1 MLKKL
6 PLGSTGVRPLILLLC
21 AFDMQHTLSNSFQA
35 FSLKDIVD
43 LVKPFSSRENYSIE
57 TFISD
62 VEDIFNLHEIK
73 NPIHQVIFVKKC
85 LTGPALTLMRSI
97 RGITNWEQ
105 MKQHLLDEFS
115 DKINGLQLHK
125 LMESRRMKPFETLQE
140 YFLAMRDL
148 AHKGSL
154 DDSSLIEYVIN
165 GIPDLSNNKIILYGC
180 KSIPEFKEKLKIYE
194 KLFNTSRTFRP
205 NNDKKIDPTH
215 AAKFDRK
222 RIPNPQPI
230 CYSCGLKGHKSTQCT
245 NKPHGKQCYGCKN
258 FGHIHANC
266 PQNSRNSASKSDP
279 KLATPARTVN
289 QISAPNVP
297 QNLMHVDITLSGIEL
312 TALCD
317 TGSQATI
324 INEKTYL
331 RIGSPPLYPSQI
343 TFSGIGRNTVQSI
356 GFFQDS
362 ITVQNLTLPA
372 KIHVLSD
379 DTLPLDILI
388 GIDFLQQT
396 QFTFDKDGI
405 RFCSNNDE
413 YFLFHVANVIDD
425 CPFDLS
431 HVSDSNIR
439 NELSSLINSYKPNK
453 TQDSKLKM
461 NIVLQD
467 QIPVC
472 QRARRLSFPEKQK
485 VNEQI
490 TDWLNQ
496 GIIRETCS
504 DYCSPLVLCKKKDG
518 NLRLCIDYR
527 KLNAKTVKDRYPLPL
542 IEEVLDQLHSGKF
555 FSTIDLKNGF
565 FHVEMEEDSKKFTS
579 FVTHDGQYEFNKVPF
594 GLCNSPSIFQ
604 RFINHVFRDLLKEGI
619 VIIYMDDIIIPSIDE
634 LDCLKRLS
642 RVLQTASE
650 YGLEL
655 NLKKCNFL
663 KSKIEFLGYIIVNGK
678 ISPSLDKT
686 VVVQN
691 FPEPKS
697 VKQVQSFLGLT
708 GYFRK
713 FIQNYA
719 LVAKPLSDL
728 LRDNTEF
735 HFGPE
740 QKSAFQTLKQKLS
753 ENPVLHIFKQ
763 GAKLQLHT
771 DASKFGYGA
780 ILFQQSDDNKFH
792 PIHYMSK
799 KTSPQEEKYS
809 SYELEVLAII
819 EALKKFRNYLVGSK
833 FRIITDCSAFQK
845 TMSKT
850 QLTPKIA
857 RWALFLEDFN
867 YEIVHRPGKQ
877 MKHVDCLSRYPIML
891 VTHDEITSR
900 IVNCQQSDE
909 YISSIKQLLENKQ
922 INDFVLKNNV
932 LYKIVNDSDLLVVP
946 EALQNEIIK
955 KVHTNGHFALAK
967 TEQVLEQEFYIPN
980 ARTKIENVIANCVE
994 CILYNKKHGKGEGF
1008 LNPIPKDNVP
1018 LNTYHIDFVGPL
1030 PSTNKRY
1037 QHIFTVVDA
1046 FTKFTWFYPVKS
1058 PSAQEAIDKLKFQQT
1073 IFGNPSRIITDRG
1086 SAFTANEFETYCSEE
1101 GIQHLK
1107 ITTGIPRGNGQIE
1120 RMHRILIPVL
1130 SKLSHDDPTKW
1141 FKHVPT
1147 VQRVINSSTSRSTKY
1162 TPFELMMGTKM
1173 KNKEDIKVNEVL
1185 HEEYLNHLMHER
1197 DEMRNDAKKNILKV
1211 QEENRRNYDKKRKK
1225 AHQYKVGDFV
1235 AIQRTQFGTGLKLR
1249 PKFYGPYE
1257 VIKVKMKDRYDVKKL
1272 GQHEGPNITSTAADH
1287 MKMWSRIT

>member
-1 MLKKL
+1 
-6 PLGSTGVRPLILLLC
+6 
-21 AFDMQHTLSNSFQA
+21 
-35 FSLKDIVD
+35 
-43 LVKPFSSRENYSIE
+43 
-57 TFISD
+57 
-62 VEDIFNLHEIK
+62 
-73 NPIHQVIFVKKC
+73 
-85 LTGPALTLMRSI
+85 
-97 RGITNWEQ
+97 
-105 MKQHLLDEFS
+105 MKQHLLDEFAT
-115 DKINGLQLHK
+115 KINGLQLHK

-140 YFLAMRDL
+140 YFLALRDL

-165 GIPDLSNNKIILYGC
+165 GIPDSSNNKIILYGC

-205 NNDKKIDPTH
+205 NNDKKFDPTH

-222 RIPNPQPI
+222 RIPKPQPV
-230 CYSCGLKGHKSTQCT
+230 CYSCGLKGHLSTQCT

-266 PQNSRNSASKSDP
+266 PQHSRNSASKSDS

-289 QISAPNVP
+289 QISAQNFL
-297 QNLMHVDITLSGIEL
+297 QNLMHVDITLSGIQL

-324 INEKTYL
+324 IIEKTYL
-331 RIGSPPLYPSQI
+331 RIGSPLLYPSQI

-356 GFFQDS
+356 SFFQDS

-372 KIHVLSD
+372 KIHVVSD

-396 QFTFDKDGI
+396 QFTFDKNGI

-413 YFLFHVANVIDD
+413 YFLFHLANVIDD

-453 TQDSKLKM
+453 TKDTKLKM

-472 QRARRLSFPEKQK
+472 QRARRLSFPEKLK
-485 VNEQI
+485 VNEEI

-496 GIIRETCS
+496 
-504 DYCSPLVLCKKKDG
+504 
-518 NLRLCIDYR
+518 
-527 KLNAKTVKDRYPLPL
+527 VKDRYPLPL

-555 FSTIDLKNGF
+555 FSTIDLKNRF

-579 FVTHDGQYEFNKVPF
+579 FVTHDGQYEFNKVSF

-604 RFINHVFRDLLKEGI
+604 RFINHVFRDLLKDGI
-619 VIIYMDDIIIPSIDE
+619 IIIYMDDITIPSIDE
-634 LDCLKRLS
+634 LDGLKRLS

-650 YGLEL
+650 YGIEL
-655 NLKKCNFL
+655 NLTKCNFL
-663 KSKIEFLGYIIVNGK
+663 KSKIEFLGYIIENGK

-686 VVVQN
+686 VAVQN

-728 LRDNTEF
+728 LRDNTKF
-735 HFGPE
+735 YFGPE

-753 ENPVLHIFKQ
+753 ENPLLHIFKQ
-763 GAKLQLHT
+763 GAKLVLHT

-845 TMSKT
+845 
-850 QLTPKIA
+850 L
-857 RWALFLEDFN
+857 
-867 YEIVHRPGKQ
+867 
-877 MKHVDCLSRYPIML
+877 
-891 VTHDEITSR
+891 
-900 IVNCQQSDE
+900 
-909 YISSIKQLLENKQ
+909 
-922 INDFVLKNNV
+922 
-932 LYKIVNDSDLLVVP
+932 
-946 EALQNEIIK
+946 
-955 KVHTNGHFALAK
+955 
-967 TEQVLEQEFYIPN
+967 
-980 ARTKIENVIANCVE
+980 
-994 CILYNKKHGKGEGF
+994 
-1008 LNPIPKDNVP
+1008 
-1018 LNTYHIDFVGPL
+1018 
-1030 PSTNKRY
+1030 
-1037 QHIFTVVDA
+1037 
-1046 FTKFTWFYPVKS
+1046 
-1058 PSAQEAIDKLKFQQT
+1058 
-1073 IFGNPSRIITDRG
+1073 
-1086 SAFTANEFETYCSEE
+1086 
-1101 GIQHLK
+1101 
-1107 ITTGIPRGNGQIE
+1107 
-1120 RMHRILIPVL
+1120 
-1130 SKLSHDDPTKW
+1130 
-1141 FKHVPT
+1141 
-1147 VQRVINSSTSRSTKY
+1147 
-1162 TPFELMMGTKM
+1162 
-1173 KNKEDIKVNEVL
+1173 
-1185 HEEYLNHLMHER
+1185 
-1197 DEMRNDAKKNILKV
+1197 
-1211 QEENRRNYDKKRKK
+1211 
-1225 AHQYKVGDFV
+1225 
-1235 AIQRTQFGTGLKLR
+1235 
-1249 PKFYGPYE
+1249 
-1257 VIKVKMKDRYDVKKL
+1257 
-1272 GQHEGPNITSTAADH
+1272 
-1287 MKMWSRIT
+1287 

>member
-1 MLKKL
+1 M
-6 PLGSTGVRPLILLLC
+6 SC
-21 AFDMQHTLSNSFQA
+21 MW
-35 FSLKDIVD
+35 
-43 LVKPFSSRENYSIE
+43 
-57 TFISD
+57 
-62 VEDIFNLHEIK
+62 IF
-73 NPIHQVIFVKKC
+73 
-85 LTGPALTLMRSI
+85 
-97 RGITNWEQ
+97 
-105 MKQHLLDEFS
+105 
-115 DKINGLQLHK
+115 
-125 LMESRRMKPFETLQE
+125 
-140 YFLAMRDL
+140 
-148 AHKGSL
+148 
-154 DDSSLIEYVIN
+154 
-165 GIPDLSNNKIILYGC
+165 
-180 KSIPEFKEKLKIYE
+180 
-194 KLFNTSRTFRP
+194 
-205 NNDKKIDPTH
+205 
-215 AAKFDRK
+215 
-222 RIPNPQPI
+222 
-230 CYSCGLKGHKSTQCT
+230 
-245 NKPHGKQCYGCKN
+245 
-258 FGHIHANC
+258 
-266 PQNSRNSASKSDP
+266 
-279 KLATPARTVN
+279 
-289 QISAPNVP
+289 
-297 QNLMHVDITLSGIEL
+297 TLSGIQL

-324 INEKTYL
+324 INEETYL

-343 TFSGIGRNTVQSI
+343 TFSGIRQNTVQSI
-356 GFFQDS
+356 GFFEDS

-379 DTLPLDILI
+379 DTLPRDVLI
-388 GIDFLQQT
+388 GIDFLQHT

-413 YFLFHVANVIDD
+413 YFVFHAANVIDD

-431 HVSDSNIR
+431 HVSYSNIR
-439 NELSSLINSYKPNK
+439 NELSSLINSHKPNK
-453 TQDSKLKM
+453 TKDTKLKM

-472 QRARRLSFPEKQK
+472 QRARRFSFPEKQM
-485 VNEQI
+485 
-490 TDWLNQ
+490 
-496 GIIRETCS
+496 
-504 DYCSPLVLCKKKDG
+504 LCKKKDR

-527 KLNAKTVKDRYPLPL
+527 KLNVKTVRYPLPL

-555 FSTIDLKNGF
+555 FSTIDFKNGF
-565 FHVEMEEDSKKFTS
+565 FHLEMEEDSKKFTS

-604 RFINHVFRDLLKEGI
+604 RFINHVFRDLKEGI

-634 LDCLKRLS
+634 LDGLKRLS

-650 YGLEL
+650 YGFEL

-663 KSKIEFLGYIIVNGK
+663 KSKIEFLGYIIENGK
-678 ISPSLDKT
+678 ISPSLHKT
-686 VVVQN
+686 VAVQN

-697 VKQVQSFLGLT
+697 VKHVQSFLGLT

-735 HFGPE
+735 YFGPE
-740 QKSAFQTLKQKLS
+740 QKSAFQTLKQKLA
-753 ENPVLHIFKQ
+753 ENPILHIFKQ
-763 GAKLQLHT
+763 GVDLELHT

-792 PIHYMSK
+792 TIHYMSR

-867 YEIVHRPGKQ
+867 YEIVHRP
-877 MKHVDCLSRYPIML
+877 
-891 VTHDEITSR
+891 
-900 IVNCQQSDE
+900 
-909 YISSIKQLLENKQ
+909 
-922 INDFVLKNNV
+922 
-932 LYKIVNDSDLLVVP
+932 VVP
-946 EALQNEIIK
+946 EALHNEIIR
-955 KVHTNGHFALAK
+955 KVHTNGHFAMAK

-980 ARTKIENVIANCVE
+980 ALTKIENVIANCVE

-1008 LNPIPKDNVP
+1008 FNPIPKDNVP
-1018 LNTYHIDFVGPL
+1018 LNTYHIDVAGPL

-1037 QHIFTVVDA
+1037 QHIFTV
-1046 FTKFTWFYPVKS
+1046 
-1058 PSAQEAIDKLKFQQT
+1058 QT

-1130 SKLSHDDPTKW
+1130 SKLSHDDPMKL

-1147 VQRVINSSTSRSTKY
+1147 VQRIINSSTSRSTKY

-1173 KNKEDIKVNEVL
+1173 KNKEDIKS
-1185 HEEYLNHLMHER
+1185 
-1197 DEMRNDAKKNILKV
+1197 
-1211 QEENRRNYDKKRKK
+1211 
-1225 AHQYKVGDFV
+1225 
-1235 AIQRTQFGTGLKLR
+1235 
-1249 PKFYGPYE
+1249 
-1257 VIKVKMKDRYDVKKL
+1257 MKYC
-1272 GQHEGPNITSTAADH
+1272 
-1287 MKMWSRIT
+1287 MKSI